1 MELLKLLTKDK
12 LLEVPINKIVLS
24 KWDVRKYPEREEEY
38 NALMQSI
45 QQDGLL
51 NPLTVMN
58 LNNGTYLLVAGR
70 RRLKASIELGLKS
83 VPVYVKSETSEDW
96 ENDLVTV
103 VENLHRRELKDY
115 ERAYG
120 ILHAY
125 TIAGYTKEEA
135 LSGTK
140 YLHNPHKSS
149 LAATTANDHTTKKS
163 QKAFKPDNKFVQVC
177 KTIAYRPNYQY
188 QLLQL
193 TRDIPEKTLEKA
205 DLAGLSTTKKIQLT
219 HTKLRE
225 HPEVQEH
232 LVNELARK
240 QSEGIA
246 TEQIRQAVSDLET
259 GYIKPS
265 ESKKS
270 YTIDEDAD
278 RDVIKGNK
286 REAKQPQDHYMA
298 VKASC
303 NKLLFALTGRALT
316 KGEHQYNKE
325 IIYYTKNHRLNIVK
339 SLDSDYRSL
348 NSFKQTYLDLVKL
361 AVDDMLKIL
370 NEEMDTAE
378 QKQEMM
384 KK

>member
-1 MELLKLLTKDK
+1 
-12 LLEVPINKIVLS
+12 LS

-103 VENLHRRELKDY
+103 VENLHRRELKVY

-149 LAATTANDHTTKKS
+149 LAATTANDH
-163 QKAFKPDNKFVQVC
+163 
-177 KTIAYRPNYQY
+177 
-188 QLLQL
+188 
-193 TRDIPEKTLEKA
+193 
-205 DLAGLSTTKKIQLT
+205 
-219 HTKLRE
+219 
-225 HPEVQEH
+225 
-232 LVNELARK
+232 
-240 QSEGIA
+240 
-246 TEQIRQAVSDLET
+246 
-259 GYIKPS
+259 
-265 ESKKS
+265 
-270 YTIDEDAD
+270 
-278 RDVIKGNK
+278 
-286 REAKQPQDHYMA
+286 
-298 VKASC
+298 
-303 NKLLFALTGRALT
+303 
-316 KGEHQYNKE
+316 
-325 IIYYTKNHRLNIVK
+325 
-339 SLDSDYRSL
+339 
-348 NSFKQTYLDLVKL
+348 
-361 AVDDMLKIL
+361 
-370 NEEMDTAE
+370 
-378 QKQEMM
+378 
-384 KK
+384 